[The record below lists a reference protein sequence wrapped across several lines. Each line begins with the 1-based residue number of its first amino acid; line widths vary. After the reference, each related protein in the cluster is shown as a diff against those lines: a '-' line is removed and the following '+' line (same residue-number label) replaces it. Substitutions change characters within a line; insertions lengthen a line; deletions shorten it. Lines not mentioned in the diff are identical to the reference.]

1 MTSRRIPIH
10 AGAAVLLLGM
20 AMAPWLGSGRAS
32 GREHR
37 ATDDHGGGPT
47 TTAGSTT
54 TVAPADGGGAQG
66 PSCAAIPPEGE
77 GSFAGMADDPVAIAA
92 GNNPYLTTVASAVQA
107 AGLADTLNGPGP
119 FTVFAP
125 SNQAFAAIPSA
136 DLDAI
141 LADNALLTDIL
152 TYHVIVG
159 KAWSSAELLAAGSVT
174 TAEGGEIV
182 FSQRPDGLVSLNDGA
197 ATITC
202 ADIQTA
208 NATVHVIDMVL
219 LPPGTQLV
227 PTL

>member
-10 AGAAVLLLGM
+10 TGAAVLLLGM
-20 AMAPWLGSGRAS
+20 ATAPWLGAAGPVGAS
-32 GREHR
+32 T
-37 ATDDHGGGPT
+37 APPTTTAAAPT
-47 TTAGSTT
+47 TTAGPTT

-77 GSFAGMADDPVAIAA
+77 GSFVGMADDPVAIAA

-107 AGLADTLNGPGP
+107 AGLTDTLNGAGP

-125 SNQAFAAIPSA
+125 SNQAFAAIPTS

-152 TYHVIVG
+152 TYHVVVG